1 MNDQAPIVYV
11 VDDDASMRTALQR
24 LLRSV
29 GYEVEAYGSAR
40 DFLEDERADRDACLV
55 LDVRMPRMSGLELQK
70 LLNEA
75 GDQLPIV
82 FVTGVGDV
90 PMSVRAMK
98 GGAVDFLQ
106 KPFNDQDLIDA
117 VHRAIERDRA
127 NRLER
132 AGQETIRARYATLTP
147 REQEVMA
154 HVVAG
159 GMNKQIAGALGTS
172 EKTIKVHRARIMRK
186 MEAVSL
192 AELVRL
198 AARIGIHGPQQP

>member
-1 MNDQAPIVYV
+1 VNDQAPIVYV